1 MLESS
6 TIDFTKVE
14 AVVEAAESIKKLGNK
29 YFEKADHATALN
41 FYVKVFL
48 L

>member
-1 MLESS
+1 
-6 TIDFTKVE
+6 
-14 AVVEAAESIKKLGNK
+14 LGNK

-48 L
+48 LWIPIWIECLIIA